1 MSLPN
6 VLWSGLM
13 STADASSYTIPFT
26 SNSSL
31 KTGFHLY
38 AALGGGSPHLFE
50 VDTGS
55 VGVLVPRKVL
65 GPSYQDFDPAQDI
78 QFQYSSS
85 GKVYSGQWVSLPVVL
100 GVPVDWDGTGDY
112 PTALVEVFAVDQPMQ
127 FDGGMLGIGF
137 AIGGTADGGPLRN
150 PLLRLNF
157 QGTALS
163 AGYIVRTTS
172 IEVGLTSTNL
182 AGFAFIGLERNA
194 AGTDWAQPLGSL
206 GLPGGI
212 LVKLP
217 VLIDTGVGSMLL
229 WLDVSDRPPSL
240 AKYTQFPAGIA
251 VSIAAPPADGGAEPA
266 LQYSFVTG
274 EASQPIAPAQVE
286 WRNGHGINTGRSV
299 LAGFDYLYDAVGGR
313 IGFRTLAAN
322 NDD

>member
-1 MSLPN
+1 
-6 VLWSGLM
+6 M

-55 VGVLVPRKVL
+55 VGILVPRKVL

-194 AGTDWAQPLGSL
+194 AGTDWRSRSEASAC
-206 GLPGGI
+206 
-212 LVKLP
+212 
-217 VLIDTGVGSMLL
+217 
-229 WLDVSDRPPSL
+229 R
-240 AKYTQFPAGIA
+240 A
-251 VSIAAPPADGGAEPA
+251 VSSSSCRCLSIQASARCCCGWMSP
-266 LQYSFVTG
+266 TG
-274 EASQPIAPAQVE
+274 HPH
-286 WRNGHGINTGRSV
+286 WRNTRSFPR
-299 LAGFDYLYDAVGGR
+299 ASP
-313 IGFRTLAAN
+313 
-322 NDD
+322 